1 MSPFKIAMALA
12 AVGFLTWTHLQAVRY
27 GADGVRLETAQAA
40 LKQVERAQEATTLW
54 QDKTTDAQTLY
65 TKAQNENT
73 IRDRHI
79 RSLNDRMRNQAPSAV
94 QLAQLTPAALGDYAA
109 EVERDFAECR
119 AAVADLGAT
128 AASASAAAWALND
141 AWPD

>member
-1 MSPFKIAMALA
+1 MSPFKISMWLA
-12 AVGFLTWTHLQAVRY
+12 GGAFVAWTHFTAYRFGGDEVKMEVLAQSLKSIEQA
-27 GADGVRLETAQAA
+27 
-40 LKQVERAQEATTLW
+40 RAQTQEWA
-54 QDKTTDAQTLY
+54 DKA
-65 TKAQNENT
+65 TKAQNEYQHATHKNQLLDRR
-73 IRDRHI
+73 IRGLVDGM
-79 RSLNDRMRNQAPSAV
+79 RSAPTSSE
-94 QLAQLTPAALGDYAA
+94 LAQQPSAALGDYAA